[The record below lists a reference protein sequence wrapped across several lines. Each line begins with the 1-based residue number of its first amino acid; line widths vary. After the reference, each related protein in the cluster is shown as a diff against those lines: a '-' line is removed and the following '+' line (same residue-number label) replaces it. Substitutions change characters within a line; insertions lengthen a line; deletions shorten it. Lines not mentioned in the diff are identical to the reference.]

1 MTTNEYIK
9 NDLLPP
15 FDKKLWQ
22 KSYYNHIIRDENDY
36 IKICEY
42 IENNLLKWEQDKFYY
57 LYGSGLFVNPRI

>member
-1 MTTNEYIK
+1 MTTIEYIK

-22 KSYYNHIIRDENDY
+22 KSYYDHIIRDENDY